1 MTDDSEETTPKPK
14 GRNAKP
20 AKPVVVKTKP
30 VVVKSKPTKTG
41 VTLRKKDFVDRAAEK
56 SGVRKSDARNAID
69 AALTVLSD
77 ALAAGDEVVLPPL
90 GKLRVLREK
99 DNGKARIMTLRLQI
113 IPETDPDSGTDSG
126 ADSGA
131 DKDALA
137 DTKD

>member
-1 MTDDSEETTPKPK
+1 MSDDSEETTPKPK
-14 GRNAKP
+14 GRNTKP
-20 AKPVVVKTKP
+20 AVVKTKP
-30 VVVKSKPTKTG
+30 VVVKSKPAKTG

-56 SGVRKSDARNAID
+56 SGVRKSDARSAID

-113 IPETDPDSGTDSG
+113 IPETEG
-126 ADSGA
+126 

>member
-1 MTDDSEETTPKPK
+1 MSDDSEETTPKPK
-14 GRNAKP
+14 VRNTKP
-20 AKPVVVKTKP
+20 AVVKAKP
-30 VVVKSKPTKTG
+30 VVVKSKPAKTG

-56 SGVRKSDARNAID
+56 SGVRKSDARSAID

-99 DNGKARIMTLRLQI
+99 DNGKARMMTLRLQI
-113 IPETDPDSGTDSG
+113 IPETEG
-126 ADSGA
+126 